1 MTAFKDISCSYEELP
16 DKRICGKEQWQMP
29 LEEKEVILKCQE

>member
-1 MTAFKDISCSYEELP
+1 MRNYPTKGFAG
-16 DKRICGKEQWQMP
+16 RNNGQMP